1 MQSHF
6 ECRRNKIYFDTCSK
20 GKKNSSSK
28 LQKAKERMFLNFN
41 GIEKIMHEEGIG
53 LFVIDEINML
63 YEMC

>member
-1 MQSHF
+1 
-6 ECRRNKIYFDTCSK
+6 
-20 GKKNSSSK
+20 
-28 LQKAKERMFLNFN
+28 MFLNFN